1 MKRTFLAAMTVTLI
15 LALTGCGNDHN
26 NPPPPPLVAQI
37 FTDQLVDGDILV
49 PFNAPASSGI
59 VTNLTNTIQSV
70 LAGVVP
76 ATGDQYRA
84 FLDFPLGGPNGVPL
98 NASIVSATLDI
109 VIDSVSPGAAVPLR
123 IDLISFPPPL
133 IATDWDRGIQP
144 SLASVIGPVITS
156 ADVFV
161 PALNNHVLIDVTPL
175 MVQAQ
180 VQAVPNFQIRI
191 LDDAGTA
198 APWLIEIDDSTGANR
213 AALAP
218 FLTVQFF

>member
-1 MKRTFLAAMTVTLI
+1 MTASPFFVH
-15 LALTGCGNDHN
+15 AC
-26 NPPPPPLVAQI
+26 
-37 FTDQLVDGDILV
+37 TDSCAGK
-49 PFNAPASSGI
+49 
-59 VTNLTNTIQSV
+59 QS
-70 LAGVVP
+70 LFAGVVP
-76 ATGDQYRA
+76 ATLDESRA

-109 VIDSVSPGAAVPLR
+109 VIDSISPGAAVPLR

-133 IATDWDRGIQP
+133 IATDFDRIIQP
-144 SLASVIGPVITS
+144 SLASVVGPVITS

-191 LDDAGTA
+191 LDDSGT
-198 APWLIEIDDSTGANR
+198 PGLIEIDDSTGANR
-213 AALAP
+213 LNFAP
-218 FLTVQFF
+218 LLTVQFF